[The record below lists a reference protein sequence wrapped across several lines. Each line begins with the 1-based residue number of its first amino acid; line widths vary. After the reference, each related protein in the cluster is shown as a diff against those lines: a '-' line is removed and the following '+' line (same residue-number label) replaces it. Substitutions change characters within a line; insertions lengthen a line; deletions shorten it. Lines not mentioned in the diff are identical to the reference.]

1 MELQLD
7 DRLAR
12 LEQRVRDLK
21 CEINIDGLLDGI
33 AALVTDCNFPALR
46 KNKNV
51 DNFLARYEKWV
62 EFIEENRLRAED
74 FDMIKVIGRGAFGE
88 VQLVRHKK
96 TQKVYAMKLLSKFEM
111 IKRSESAFFWEE
123 RDIMAHANSEW
134 IVQLHY
140 AFQDPKYLYMVM
152 EYMPGGDLVNLM
164 SNYDVP
170 EKWAKFYCAEV
181 VLALHAIHSM
191 GFVHRDVK
199 PDNMLLDAR
208 GHLKLADFGTCMKMD
223 DNGMVRSDTAVGT
236 PDYISPEVLKS
247 QGGDG
252 YYGRECDWWSVGVF
266 LYEMLVGDTP
276 FYADSLVGTY
286 GKIMDHKNSLGFPD
300 DVEMSKEA
308 KNLICAFLS
317 DRSVRLGRNGVEEI
331 RRHPFFQNDQW
342 TWETIR
348 DIEAP
353 FIPELESDID
363 ARYFE
368 DPDAAY
374 TCTGEVC
381 YPPGSSWSINAE
393 PRHST
398 SDSYYDTDEVE
409 DLGINSPPFK
419 SDQDISVFE
428 EECPAF
434 REGDRSYTRSSKAS
448 SSGFSEGFPPR
459 TQASDASS
467 GFPGKRR
474 QGLLKKVFR
483 DEGSN
488 SSLSLSHGDLSVDE
502 DATPVP
508 SPTKVVQPMPFA
520 EVLPAAEER
529 ENKTEEGKEEGV
541 DGEAVPPV
549 VPELRG
555 DDDTSNFDDIED
567 DKGEDETFPTP
578 KIFAGNH
585 LPFIGFTFIKDSP
598 VFQVGLRPDNR
609 IEEGGRMVNQVSSSS
624 SKQNEELV
632 QRIHELEEQLNMEM
646 TAKDEMEH
654 KYRNT
659 STKLEKLYREL
670 DQEAEGRK
678 RAEAL
683 TREMERKTALS
694 NHDLKESQRK
704 AEQEMENRRKLEGM
718 VENLKLRLDEEMRKQ
733 NQSSASSQYLTER
746 VSYLERQLE
755 EMNEKSRTE
764 AEVATQLNN
773 KLKKVQKDFDKA
785 VGKAEADK
793 HELQEKLRQLETT
806 RVSKEKEVFKLQ
818 AQLEEERQS
827 QSQASEMSADVQSRN
842 YMLQEELS
850 NSQQNISKLEQEK
863 RQLQE
868 SYNAMEKAKYNVEV
882 ELNYKLRQLQTKF
895 EQMQQ
900 KYEQEVLDHKATIAS
915 FSADK
920 KKILSLE
927 ESKTEAMR
935 EEVDTIVYTSL
946 GTDLE
951 ASQDHIPEL
960 LAELDML
967 VCRSDDAGSE
977 QFVLLSQL
985 KQRLERRVS
994 EEKMK
999 LESFQRKLDETERD
1013 KSELEKERSMLN
1025 FDMEQMRKNLEE
1037 LQNKLSSKEDE
1048 IKTITLQK
1056 EQESQKR
1063 HLSQTDVKNL
1073 QQQISSLKVTEKQ
1086 LNQELEVLRSQKARV
1101 DKDLDEKRKDLKSN
1115 EANMRE
1121 LQDQLEVEQYF
1132 STLYKTQTKEL
1143 KEEVEEKVKQ
1153 CNDLQEELKKEQYEK
1168 ENLSAQVQ
1176 LMVAKAESEQL
1187 ARSIAEERFSDLD
1200 KEKTMIVLELKEKE
1214 ARHKSDVGEK
1224 SQQVKELEE
1233 QSKQLSLSL
1242 EQMKAERD
1250 DVNNRLKKAVEDL
1263 NNKDELSQALN
1274 EQKAHY
1280 EKQLLKEKELKIQAI
1295 NKLAQIVNSKE
1306 YKDMLSG
1313 KKNRVSADQLR
1324 KKEKEVRKL
1333 QQELSLEKEKYD
1345 NVVVRLQKDLNE
1357 LQAQFQEEVQC
1368 RTELQMTL
1376 DSKDSDIEQLHAKLS
1391 IMSSDTAS
1399 VNSGETDDPEGGFVR
1414 SYQYKKHVSYKS
1426 YSAKVMVKKPRP
1438 APIEEGPSEETEPQ
1452 EEDEDDEEDEDEEV
1466 NRLEGWL
1473 AVPNKQNIKRYG
1485 WKKQYVVVSTRKIL
1499 FYNDE
1504 NDKMSAA
1511 PSLVLDLDKLF
1522 HVRPVTQGDV
1532 IRADAKDIPRIFQ
1545 ILYAGE
1551 GENKKMDETQQDI
1564 LPLQGGPGVTIH
1576 KGHEFVLVHF
1586 HKPTTC
1592 EVCPKPLWH
1601 MFRPPPALECRRCHI
1616 KCHKDHLD
1624 RHEETVAPCK
1634 VNFDIHAAKDLLVLA
1649 TTPEEQS
1656 LWVNRLGKKI
1666 SKPPIDPREGGIRAS
1681 MRSVG
1686 SSSSFRRTGKAATQN
1701 AAKKPGK
1708 PSSPIHLPGDKLP
1721 AAIPMV
1727 KVRPTIFTSPHP
1739 QTRPPP
1745 VTQPPPSRPPP
1756 SSQPPSASNTGRT
1769 THRVVA
1775 YGTTERVRHRIVAQ
1789 SQAAMQSALGV
1800 ANRMSPGGS
1809 ASRVTVAPEPPP
1821 PPQTLSSPSTV
1832 IITTPPFTPPPT
1844 TDGRSSPRHYHYIV
1858 TSPPSSP
1865 ETTTISPP
1873 PSYPGSPPPSYTS
1886 AQRPPASQQSRVI
1899 FSPPPPYSSQTTSP
1913 VPSQGGARIVISPTS
1928 ATPSSQAPQSRI
1940 YFSPPP
1946 SSGTSR
1952 SSSPVRS
1959 RFVFSPPVSSAG
1971 SRSSTPPPPPRFMV
1985 CSPPPNSQRPSPVS
1999 IRFPA
2004 GVHASPPARVV
2015 LSPRP
2020 DHQHGTPS
2028 VTSPSSSPSRHRI
2041 FLTSPPPAS
2050 PSPSVGPR
2058 SEGQRVRVVQVHPN
2072 GGSTTRVTPRAIPVR
2087 VERSR
2092 SVPGDTT
2099 CVPQKVTFRIHKP
2112 PPNP

>member
-51 DNFLARYEKWV
+51 DNFLTRYEKWV
-62 EFIEENRLRAED
+62 EFIEENRLKAED

-348 DIEAP
+348 D
-353 FIPELESDID
+353 
-363 ARYFE
+363 
-368 DPDAAY
+368 
-374 TCTGEVC
+374 T
-381 YPPGSSWSINAE
+381 
-393 PRHST
+393 
-398 SDSYYDTDEVE
+398 
-409 DLGINSPPFK
+409 
-419 SDQDISVFE
+419 
-428 EECPAF
+428 
-434 REGDRSYTRSSKAS
+434 
-448 SSGFSEGFPPR
+448 
-459 TQASDASS
+459 
-467 GFPGKRR
+467 
-474 QGLLKKVFR
+474 
-483 DEGSN
+483 
-488 SSLSLSHGDLSVDE
+488 
-502 DATPVP
+502 
-508 SPTKVVQPMPFA
+508 
-520 EVLPAAEER
+520 
-529 ENKTEEGKEEGV
+529 
-541 DGEAVPPV
+541 VPPV

-793 HELQEKLRQLETT
+793 HELQEKLRQLEST
-806 RVSKEKEVFKLQ
+806 RVTKEKEVFKLQ

-827 QSQASEMSADVQSRN
+827 QSQASEMSADVQNRN

-850 NSQQNISKLEQEK
+850 NSQQNISRLEQEK

-935 EEVDTIVYTSL
+935 
-946 GTDLE
+946 G
-951 ASQDHIPEL
+951 
-960 LAELDML
+960 
-967 VCRSDDAGSE
+967 
-977 QFVLLSQL
+977 
-985 KQRLERRVS
+985 LERRVS

-999 LESFQRKLDETERD
+999 LESIQRKLDETERD

-1037 LQNKLSSKEDE
+1037 LQNKLGSKEDE

-1073 QQQISSLKVTEKQ
+1073 QQQISSLKVTEKH
-1086 LNQELEVLRSQKARV
+1086 LNQELEVLRAQKARV

-1153 CNDLQEELKKEQYEK
+1153 CSDLQEELKKEQYEK

-1214 ARHKSDVGEK
+1214 ARHKSEVGEK
-1224 SQQVKELEE
+1224 SQQVKELED
-1233 QSKQLSLSL
+1233 QSKQLSASL

-1250 DVNNRLKKAVEDL
+1250 DMNNRLKKAVEDL

-1306 YKDMLSG
+1306 YKDMVSG

-1333 QQELSLEKEKYD
+1333 QQELSMEKEKYD

-1391 IMSSDTAS
+1391 ILSSDTAS
-1399 VNSGETDDPEGGFVR
+1399 VNSGETDDPEGGF
-1414 SYQYKKHVSYKS
+1414 
-1426 YSAKVMVKKPRP
+1426 
-1438 APIEEGPSEETEPQ
+1438 
-1452 EEDEDDEEDEDEEV
+1452 EV

-1649 TTPEEQS
+1649 STQEEQS

-1739 QTRPPP
+1739 QTSRPPP

-1756 SSQPPSASNTGRT
+1756 SSQPPSAGSNTGRPNT

-1789 SQAAMQSALGV
+1789 SQAALQSALGV
-1800 ANRMSPGGS
+1800 ASQMSPGGS
-1809 ASRVTVAPEPPP
+1809 ASRVTVAPERTSPPP
-1821 PPQTLSSPSTV
+1821 PTSQSTV
-1832 IITTPPFTPPPT
+1832 IITTPPFTPPPS

-1886 AQRPPASQQSRVI
+1886 AERPPASHNPESS
-1899 FSPPPPYSSQTTSP
+1899 SPLPLPYSSQTASP
-1913 VPSQGGARIVISPTS
+1913 VTAQGTARIVISPTS
-1928 ATPSSQAPQSRI
+1928 ATPSSQPPQSRI

-1952 SSSPVRS
+1952 TSSPVRS

-1971 SRSSTPPPPPRFMV
+1971 SRSSTPPPPRIMV

-1999 IRFPA
+1999 IRLPP

-2020 DHQHGTPS
+2020 DPSHHHGTS
-2028 VTSPSSSPSRHRI
+2028 VVTSPSPSSPSRHRI
-2041 FLTSPPPAS
+2041 FLTSPPPPSS
-2050 PSPSVGPR
+2050 PSPSAGPGPR
-2058 SEGQRVRVVQVHPN
+2058 GEGQRVRVVQVHPN

-2099 CVPQKVTFRIHKP
+2099 CMPQKVTFRIHKP

>member
-51 DNFLARYEKWV
+51 DNFLTRYEKWV
-62 EFIEENRLRAED
+62 EFIEENRLKAED

-368 DPDAAY
+368 DPDAVY

-419 SDQDISVFE
+419 SDQDISVYE

-434 REGDRSYTRSSKAS
+434 QEGDRSYTRSSKAS
-448 SSGFSEGFPPR
+448 SSGFSEGFPHR

-474 QGLLKKVFR
+474 QGLLRKVFR
-483 DEGSN
+483 DLLSPPAPHQPPHSHSCPLVEYMRSEVASPSSDTPDRRNTIGDIPASSGSEDEGSN

-502 DATPVP
+502 DPDATPVP

-520 EVLPAAEER
+520 EVLPAAEDKEK
-529 ENKTEEGKEEGV
+529 KTEEGEEEGV

-598 VFQVGLRPDNR
+598 CYLYTLSQVFQVGLRPDNR

-624 SKQNEELV
+624 SKKNEELV

-755 EMNEKSRTE
+755 EMNEKSRSE

-785 VGKAEADK
+785 VGKADADK
-793 HELQEKLRQLETT
+793 HELQEKLRQLEST
-806 RVSKEKEVFKLQ
+806 RVTKEKEVFKLQ

-827 QSQASEMSADVQSRN
+827 QSQASEMSADVQNRN

-850 NSQQNISKLEQEK
+850 NSQQNISRLEQEK

-895 EQMQQ
+895 EQMTQ

-935 EEVDTIVYTSL
+935 EEVDTIVYTAL
-946 GTDLE
+946 GSDLE

-967 VCRSDDAGSE
+967 VCQPDDAGSE
-977 QFVLLSQL
+977 QSVLLSQL

-999 LESFQRKLDETERD
+999 LESIQRKLDETERD

-1037 LQNKLSSKEDE
+1037 LQNKLGSKEDE

-1086 LNQELEVLRSQKARV
+1086 LNQELEVLRTQKGRV

-1214 ARHKSDVGEK
+1214 ARHKSEVGEK

-1233 QSKQLSLSL
+1233 QSKQLSASL

-1250 DVNNRLKKAVEDL
+1250 DINNRLKKAVEDL

-1306 YKDMLSG
+1306 YKDMVSG

-1333 QQELSLEKEKYD
+1333 QQELSMEKEKYD

-1438 APIEEGPSEETEPQ
+1438 EPIQEGSAEETEPQ
-1452 EEDEDDEEDEDEEV
+1452 EVEDDEEEDEDEEV

-1504 NDKMSAA
+1504 NDKVSAA
-1511 PSLVLDLDKLF
+1511 PCLVLDLDKLF

-1551 GENKKMDETQQDI
+1551 GESKKMDETQQEI

-1708 PSSPIHLPGDKLP
+1708 PS
-1721 AAIPMV
+1721 
-1727 KVRPTIFTSPHP
+1727 
-1739 QTRPPP
+1739 
-1745 VTQPPPSRPPP
+1745 
-1756 SSQPPSASNTGRT
+1756 
-1769 THRVVA
+1769 
-1775 YGTTERVRHRIVAQ
+1775 
-1789 SQAAMQSALGV
+1789 
-1800 ANRMSPGGS
+1800 
-1809 ASRVTVAPEPPP
+1809 
-1821 PPQTLSSPSTV
+1821 
-1832 IITTPPFTPPPT
+1832 
-1844 TDGRSSPRHYHYIV
+1844 
-1858 TSPPSSP
+1858 
-1865 ETTTISPP
+1865 
-1873 PSYPGSPPPSYTS
+1873 
-1886 AQRPPASQQSRVI
+1886 
-1899 FSPPPPYSSQTTSP
+1899 
-1913 VPSQGGARIVISPTS
+1913 
-1928 ATPSSQAPQSRI
+1928 
-1940 YFSPPP
+1940 
-1946 SSGTSR
+1946 
-1952 SSSPVRS
+1952 
-1959 RFVFSPPVSSAG
+1959 
-1971 SRSSTPPPPPRFMV
+1971 
-1985 CSPPPNSQRPSPVS
+1985 
-1999 IRFPA
+1999 
-2004 GVHASPPARVV
+2004 
-2015 LSPRP
+2015 
-2020 DHQHGTPS
+2020 
-2028 VTSPSSSPSRHRI
+2028 
-2041 FLTSPPPAS
+2041 
-2050 PSPSVGPR
+2050 VGPGPR
-2058 SEGQRVRVVQVHPN
+2058 GEGQRVRVVQVHPN

-2099 CVPQKVTFRIHKP
+2099 CMPQKVTFRIHKP

>member
-51 DNFLARYEKWV
+51 DNFLTRYEKWV
-62 EFIEENRLRAED
+62 EFIEENRLKAED

-348 DIEAP
+348 D
-353 FIPELESDID
+353 
-363 ARYFE
+363 
-368 DPDAAY
+368 
-374 TCTGEVC
+374 T
-381 YPPGSSWSINAE
+381 
-393 PRHST
+393 
-398 SDSYYDTDEVE
+398 
-409 DLGINSPPFK
+409 
-419 SDQDISVFE
+419 
-428 EECPAF
+428 
-434 REGDRSYTRSSKAS
+434 
-448 SSGFSEGFPPR
+448 
-459 TQASDASS
+459 
-467 GFPGKRR
+467 
-474 QGLLKKVFR
+474 
-483 DEGSN
+483 
-488 SSLSLSHGDLSVDE
+488 
-502 DATPVP
+502 
-508 SPTKVVQPMPFA
+508 
-520 EVLPAAEER
+520 
-529 ENKTEEGKEEGV
+529 
-541 DGEAVPPV
+541 VPPV

-609 IEEGGRMVNQVSSSS
+609 IEEVDGGRMVNQVSSSS

-793 HELQEKLRQLETT
+793 HELQEKLRQLEST
-806 RVSKEKEVFKLQ
+806 RVTKEKEVFKLQ

-827 QSQASEMSADVQSRN
+827 QSQASEMSADVQNRN

-850 NSQQNISKLEQEK
+850 NSQQNISRLEQEK

-935 EEVDTIVYTSL
+935 
-946 GTDLE
+946 G
-951 ASQDHIPEL
+951 
-960 LAELDML
+960 
-967 VCRSDDAGSE
+967 
-977 QFVLLSQL
+977 
-985 KQRLERRVS
+985 LERRVS

-999 LESFQRKLDETERD
+999 LESIQRKLDETERD

-1037 LQNKLSSKEDE
+1037 LQNKLGSKEDE

-1073 QQQISSLKVTEKQ
+1073 QQQISSLKVTEKH
-1086 LNQELEVLRSQKARV
+1086 LNQELEVLRAQKARV

-1153 CNDLQEELKKEQYEK
+1153 CSDLQEELKKEQYEK

-1214 ARHKSDVGEK
+1214 ARHKSEVGEK
-1224 SQQVKELEE
+1224 SQQVKELED
-1233 QSKQLSLSL
+1233 QSKQLSASL

-1250 DVNNRLKKAVEDL
+1250 DMNNRLKKAVEDL

-1306 YKDMLSG
+1306 YKDMVSG

-1333 QQELSLEKEKYD
+1333 QQELSMEKEKYD

-1391 IMSSDTAS
+1391 ILSSDTAS
-1399 VNSGETDDPEGGFVR
+1399 VNSGETDDPEGGF
-1414 SYQYKKHVSYKS
+1414 
-1426 YSAKVMVKKPRP
+1426 
-1438 APIEEGPSEETEPQ
+1438 
-1452 EEDEDDEEDEDEEV
+1452 EV

-1649 TTPEEQS
+1649 STQEEQS

-1739 QTRPPP
+1739 QTSRPPP

-1756 SSQPPSASNTGRT
+1756 SSQPPSAGSNTGRPNT

-1789 SQAAMQSALGV
+1789 SQAALQSALGV
-1800 ANRMSPGGS
+1800 ASQMSPGGS
-1809 ASRVTVAPEPPP
+1809 ASRVTVAPERTSPPP
-1821 PPQTLSSPSTV
+1821 PTSQSTV
-1832 IITTPPFTPPPT
+1832 IITTPPFTPPPS

-1886 AQRPPASQQSRVI
+1886 AERPPASHNPESS
-1899 FSPPPPYSSQTTSP
+1899 SPLPLPYSSQTASP
-1913 VPSQGGARIVISPTS
+1913 VTAQGTARIVISPTS
-1928 ATPSSQAPQSRI
+1928 ATPSSQPPQSRI

-1952 SSSPVRS
+1952 TSSPVRS

-1971 SRSSTPPPPPRFMV
+1971 SRSSTPPPPRIMV

-1999 IRFPA
+1999 IRLPP

-2020 DHQHGTPS
+2020 DPSHHHGTS
-2028 VTSPSSSPSRHRI
+2028 VVTSPSPSSPSRHRI
-2041 FLTSPPPAS
+2041 FLTSPPPPSS
-2050 PSPSVGPR
+2050 PSPSAGPGPR
-2058 SEGQRVRVVQVHPN
+2058 GEGQRVRVVQVHPN

-2099 CVPQKVTFRIHKP
+2099 CMPQKVTFRIHKP

>member
-51 DNFLARYEKWV
+51 DNFLTRYEKWV
-62 EFIEENRLRAED
+62 EFIEENRLKAED

-368 DPDAAY
+368 DPDAVY

-398 SDSYYDTDEVE
+398 SDSYYDTDEV

-434 REGDRSYTRSSKAS
+434 GEGDRSCTRSSKAS

-474 QGLLKKVFR
+474 QGLLRKVFR
-483 DEGSN
+483 DLLSPPAPHQPHSHSCPLVEYMRSEAEPSSDIPDRRNTIGDIPASSGSEDEGSN

-520 EVLPAAEER
+520 EVLAG
-529 ENKTEEGKEEGV
+529 TEETGKKNEEGEEKKEGV

-598 VFQVGLRPDNR
+598 CYLYTLSQVFQVGLRPDNR

-793 HELQEKLRQLETT
+793 HELQEKLRQLEST
-806 RVSKEKEVFKLQ
+806 RVTKEKEVFKLQ

-827 QSQASEMSADVQSRN
+827 QSQASEMSADVQNRN

-850 NSQQNISKLEQEK
+850 NSQQNISRLEQEK

-935 EEVDTIVYTSL
+935 
-946 GTDLE
+946 G
-951 ASQDHIPEL
+951 
-960 LAELDML
+960 
-967 VCRSDDAGSE
+967 
-977 QFVLLSQL
+977 
-985 KQRLERRVS
+985 LERRVS

-999 LESFQRKLDETERD
+999 LESIQRKLDETERD

-1037 LQNKLSSKEDE
+1037 LQNKLGSKEDE

-1073 QQQISSLKVTEKQ
+1073 QQQISSLKVTEKH
-1086 LNQELEVLRSQKARV
+1086 LNQELEVLRAQKARV

-1153 CNDLQEELKKEQYEK
+1153 CSDLQEELKKEQYEK

-1214 ARHKSDVGEK
+1214 ARHKSEVGEK
-1224 SQQVKELEE
+1224 SQQVKELED
-1233 QSKQLSLSL
+1233 QSKQLSASL

-1250 DVNNRLKKAVEDL
+1250 DMNNRLKKAVEDL

-1306 YKDMLSG
+1306 YKDMVSG

-1333 QQELSLEKEKYD
+1333 QQELSMEKEKYD

-1391 IMSSDTAS
+1391 ILSSDTAS
-1399 VNSGETDDPEGGFVR
+1399 VNSGETDDPEGGF
-1414 SYQYKKHVSYKS
+1414 
-1426 YSAKVMVKKPRP
+1426 
-1438 APIEEGPSEETEPQ
+1438 
-1452 EEDEDDEEDEDEEV
+1452 EV

-1649 TTPEEQS
+1649 STQEEQS

-1708 PSSPIHLPGDKLP
+1708 PS
-1721 AAIPMV
+1721 
-1727 KVRPTIFTSPHP
+1727 
-1739 QTRPPP
+1739 
-1745 VTQPPPSRPPP
+1745 
-1756 SSQPPSASNTGRT
+1756 
-1769 THRVVA
+1769 
-1775 YGTTERVRHRIVAQ
+1775 
-1789 SQAAMQSALGV
+1789 
-1800 ANRMSPGGS
+1800 
-1809 ASRVTVAPEPPP
+1809 
-1821 PPQTLSSPSTV
+1821 
-1832 IITTPPFTPPPT
+1832 
-1844 TDGRSSPRHYHYIV
+1844 
-1858 TSPPSSP
+1858 
-1865 ETTTISPP
+1865 
-1873 PSYPGSPPPSYTS
+1873 
-1886 AQRPPASQQSRVI
+1886 
-1899 FSPPPPYSSQTTSP
+1899 
-1913 VPSQGGARIVISPTS
+1913 
-1928 ATPSSQAPQSRI
+1928 
-1940 YFSPPP
+1940 
-1946 SSGTSR
+1946 
-1952 SSSPVRS
+1952 
-1959 RFVFSPPVSSAG
+1959 
-1971 SRSSTPPPPPRFMV
+1971 
-1985 CSPPPNSQRPSPVS
+1985 
-1999 IRFPA
+1999 
-2004 GVHASPPARVV
+2004 
-2015 LSPRP
+2015 
-2020 DHQHGTPS
+2020 
-2028 VTSPSSSPSRHRI
+2028 
-2041 FLTSPPPAS
+2041 
-2050 PSPSVGPR
+2050 
-2058 SEGQRVRVVQVHPN
+2058 
-2072 GGSTTRVTPRAIPVR
+2072 
-2087 VERSR
+2087 
-2092 SVPGDTT
+2092 
-2099 CVPQKVTFRIHKP
+2099 
-2112 PPNP
+2112 

>member
-348 DIEAP
+348 D
-353 FIPELESDID
+353 
-363 ARYFE
+363 
-368 DPDAAY
+368 
-374 TCTGEVC
+374 T
-381 YPPGSSWSINAE
+381 
-393 PRHST
+393 
-398 SDSYYDTDEVE
+398 
-409 DLGINSPPFK
+409 
-419 SDQDISVFE
+419 
-428 EECPAF
+428 
-434 REGDRSYTRSSKAS
+434 
-448 SSGFSEGFPPR
+448 
-459 TQASDASS
+459 
-467 GFPGKRR
+467 
-474 QGLLKKVFR
+474 
-483 DEGSN
+483 
-488 SSLSLSHGDLSVDE
+488 
-502 DATPVP
+502 
-508 SPTKVVQPMPFA
+508 
-520 EVLPAAEER
+520 
-529 ENKTEEGKEEGV
+529 
-541 DGEAVPPV
+541 VPPV

-793 HELQEKLRQLETT
+793 HELQEKLRQLEST

-935 EEVDTIVYTSL
+935 
-946 GTDLE
+946 G
-951 ASQDHIPEL
+951 
-960 LAELDML
+960 
-967 VCRSDDAGSE
+967 
-977 QFVLLSQL
+977 
-985 KQRLERRVS
+985 LERRVS

-1233 QSKQLSLSL
+1233 QSKQLSVSL

-1399 VNSGETDDPEGGFVR
+1399 VNSGETDDPEGGF
-1414 SYQYKKHVSYKS
+1414 
-1426 YSAKVMVKKPRP
+1426 
-1438 APIEEGPSEETEPQ
+1438 
-1452 EEDEDDEEDEDEEV
+1452 EV

-1708 PSSPIHLPGDKLP
+1708 P
-1721 AAIPMV
+1721 
-1727 KVRPTIFTSPHP
+1727 R
-1739 QTRPPP
+1739 
-1745 VTQPPPSRPPP
+1745 
-1756 SSQPPSASNTGRT
+1756 
-1769 THRVVA
+1769 
-1775 YGTTERVRHRIVAQ
+1775 
-1789 SQAAMQSALGV
+1789 
-1800 ANRMSPGGS
+1800 
-1809 ASRVTVAPEPPP
+1809 
-1821 PPQTLSSPSTV
+1821 
-1832 IITTPPFTPPPT
+1832 
-1844 TDGRSSPRHYHYIV
+1844 
-1858 TSPPSSP
+1858 SP
-1865 ETTTISPP
+1865 EMED
-1873 PSYPGSPPPSYTS
+1873 
-1886 AQRPPASQQSRVI
+1886 
-1899 FSPPPPYSSQTTSP
+1899 
-1913 VPSQGGARIVISPTS
+1913 SPT
-1928 ATPSSQAPQSRI
+1928 P
-1940 YFSPPP
+1940 
-1946 SSGTSR
+1946 
-1952 SSSPVRS
+1952 
-1959 RFVFSPPVSSAG
+1959 
-1971 SRSSTPPPPPRFMV
+1971 
-1985 CSPPPNSQRPSPVS
+1985 
-1999 IRFPA
+1999 
-2004 GVHASPPARVV
+2004 
-2015 LSPRP
+2015 
-2020 DHQHGTPS
+2020 
-2028 VTSPSSSPSRHRI
+2028 
-2041 FLTSPPPAS
+2041 S
-2050 PSPSVGPR
+2050 PSPSPFL
-2058 SEGQRVRVVQVHPN
+2058 EPPGQS
-2072 GGSTTRVTPRAIPVR
+2072 STLPPVPPSPIPKEVSKETKESHR
-2087 VERSR
+2087 HSW
-2092 SVPGDTT
+2092 
-2099 CVPQKVTFRIHKP
+2099 HKFFS
-2112 PPNP
+2112 

>member
-348 DIEAP
+348 D
-353 FIPELESDID
+353 
-363 ARYFE
+363 
-368 DPDAAY
+368 
-374 TCTGEVC
+374 T
-381 YPPGSSWSINAE
+381 
-393 PRHST
+393 
-398 SDSYYDTDEVE
+398 
-409 DLGINSPPFK
+409 
-419 SDQDISVFE
+419 
-428 EECPAF
+428 
-434 REGDRSYTRSSKAS
+434 
-448 SSGFSEGFPPR
+448 
-459 TQASDASS
+459 
-467 GFPGKRR
+467 
-474 QGLLKKVFR
+474 
-483 DEGSN
+483 
-488 SSLSLSHGDLSVDE
+488 
-502 DATPVP
+502 
-508 SPTKVVQPMPFA
+508 
-520 EVLPAAEER
+520 
-529 ENKTEEGKEEGV
+529 
-541 DGEAVPPV
+541 VPPV

-598 VFQVGLRPDNR
+598 CYLYTLSQVFQVGLRPDNR

-935 EEVDTIVYTSL
+935 
-946 GTDLE
+946 G
-951 ASQDHIPEL
+951 
-960 LAELDML
+960 
-967 VCRSDDAGSE
+967 
-977 QFVLLSQL
+977 
-985 KQRLERRVS
+985 LERRVS

-1399 VNSGETDDPEGGFVR
+1399 VNSGETDDPEGGF
-1414 SYQYKKHVSYKS
+1414 
-1426 YSAKVMVKKPRP
+1426 
-1438 APIEEGPSEETEPQ
+1438 
-1452 EEDEDDEEDEDEEV
+1452 EV

>member
-51 DNFLARYEKWV
+51 DNFLTRYEKWV
-62 EFIEENRLRAED
+62 EFIEENRLKAED

-348 DIEAP
+348 D
-353 FIPELESDID
+353 
-363 ARYFE
+363 
-368 DPDAAY
+368 
-374 TCTGEVC
+374 T
-381 YPPGSSWSINAE
+381 
-393 PRHST
+393 
-398 SDSYYDTDEVE
+398 
-409 DLGINSPPFK
+409 
-419 SDQDISVFE
+419 
-428 EECPAF
+428 
-434 REGDRSYTRSSKAS
+434 
-448 SSGFSEGFPPR
+448 
-459 TQASDASS
+459 
-467 GFPGKRR
+467 
-474 QGLLKKVFR
+474 
-483 DEGSN
+483 
-488 SSLSLSHGDLSVDE
+488 
-502 DATPVP
+502 
-508 SPTKVVQPMPFA
+508 
-520 EVLPAAEER
+520 
-529 ENKTEEGKEEGV
+529 
-541 DGEAVPPV
+541 VPPV

-598 VFQVGLRPDNR
+598 CYLYTLSQVFQVGLRPDNR

-793 HELQEKLRQLETT
+793 HELQEKLRQLEST
-806 RVSKEKEVFKLQ
+806 RVTKEKEVFKLQ

-827 QSQASEMSADVQSRN
+827 QSQASEMSADVQNRN

-850 NSQQNISKLEQEK
+850 NSQQNISRLEQEK

-935 EEVDTIVYTSL
+935 
-946 GTDLE
+946 G
-951 ASQDHIPEL
+951 
-960 LAELDML
+960 
-967 VCRSDDAGSE
+967 
-977 QFVLLSQL
+977 
-985 KQRLERRVS
+985 LERRVS

-999 LESFQRKLDETERD
+999 LESIQRKLDETERD

-1037 LQNKLSSKEDE
+1037 LQNKLGSKEDE

-1073 QQQISSLKVTEKQ
+1073 QQQISSLKVTEKH
-1086 LNQELEVLRSQKARV
+1086 LNQELEVLRAQKARV

-1153 CNDLQEELKKEQYEK
+1153 CSDLQEELKKEQYEK

-1214 ARHKSDVGEK
+1214 ARHKSEVGEK
-1224 SQQVKELEE
+1224 SQQVKELED
-1233 QSKQLSLSL
+1233 QSKQLSASL

-1250 DVNNRLKKAVEDL
+1250 DMNNRLKKAVEDL

-1306 YKDMLSG
+1306 YKDMVSG

-1333 QQELSLEKEKYD
+1333 QQELSMEKEKYD

-1391 IMSSDTAS
+1391 ILSSDTAS
-1399 VNSGETDDPEGGFVR
+1399 VNSGETDDPEGGF
-1414 SYQYKKHVSYKS
+1414 
-1426 YSAKVMVKKPRP
+1426 
-1438 APIEEGPSEETEPQ
+1438 
-1452 EEDEDDEEDEDEEV
+1452 EV

-1649 TTPEEQS
+1649 STQEEQS

-1739 QTRPPP
+1739 QTSRPPP

-1756 SSQPPSASNTGRT
+1756 SSQPPSAGSNTGRPNT

-1789 SQAAMQSALGV
+1789 SQAALQSALGV
-1800 ANRMSPGGS
+1800 ASQMSPGGS
-1809 ASRVTVAPEPPP
+1809 ASRVTVAPERTSPPP
-1821 PPQTLSSPSTV
+1821 PTSQSTV
-1832 IITTPPFTPPPT
+1832 IITTPPFTPPPS

-1886 AQRPPASQQSRVI
+1886 AERPPASHNPESS
-1899 FSPPPPYSSQTTSP
+1899 SPLPLPYSSQTASP
-1913 VPSQGGARIVISPTS
+1913 VTAQGTARIVISPTS
-1928 ATPSSQAPQSRI
+1928 ATPSSQPPQSRI

-1952 SSSPVRS
+1952 TSSPVRS

-1971 SRSSTPPPPPRFMV
+1971 SRSSTPPPPRIMV

-1999 IRFPA
+1999 IRLPP

-2020 DHQHGTPS
+2020 DPSHHHGTS
-2028 VTSPSSSPSRHRI
+2028 VVTSPSPSSPSRHRI
-2041 FLTSPPPAS
+2041 FLTSPPPPSS
-2050 PSPSVGPR
+2050 PSPSAGPGPR
-2058 SEGQRVRVVQVHPN
+2058 GEGQRVRVVQVHPN

-2099 CVPQKVTFRIHKP
+2099 CMPQKVTFRIHKP